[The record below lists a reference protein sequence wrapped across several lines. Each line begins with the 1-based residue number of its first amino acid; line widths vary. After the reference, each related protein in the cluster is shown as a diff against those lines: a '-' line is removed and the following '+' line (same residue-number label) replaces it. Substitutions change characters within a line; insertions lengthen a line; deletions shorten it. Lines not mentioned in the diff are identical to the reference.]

1 MLYDPKALNL
11 RSFMMT
17 DNSNPFMDM
26 FQKFG
31 ENLKIP
37 TPDVSSVVDYHRNNI
52 QAMTEVAQVASSST
66 QAMMAKQR
74 EVLEETLA
82 EITDMIQEA
91 SQTKDPS
98 QMMSNQ
104 MEFAKKSFDATIK
117 NTTEMSE
124 IVRDANMQSYE
135 ILKKRVQESIEEIR
149 EGMSGKTE

>member
-1 MLYDPKALNL
+1 MNDK
-11 RSFMMT
+11 M
-17 DNSNPFMDM
+17 NPFMDM

-37 TPDVSSVVDYHRNNI
+37 GADVNAVVNYHRNNI
-52 QAMTEVAQVASSST
+52 QAMTEVAQVTSSGT

-82 EITDMIQEA
+82 EITDMIQDA
-91 SQTKDPS
+91 SKNTDPG

-117 NTTEMSE
+117 NTTEMGE
-124 IVRDANMQSYE
+124 ILRDTNMKSYE
-135 ILKKRVQESIEEIR
+135 ILKNRVQESIEEIR
-149 EGMSGKTE
+149 DGMTPGTSD

>member
-1 MLYDPKALNL
+1 MNDK
-11 RSFMMT
+11 M
-17 DNSNPFMDM
+17 NPFMDM

-37 TPDVSSVVDYHRNNI
+37 GADVNAVVNYHRNNI
-52 QAMTEVAQVASSST
+52 QAMTEVAQVTSSGT

-82 EITDMIQEA
+82 EITDMIQGA
-91 SQTKDPS
+91 SKNADPS

-117 NTTEMSE
+117 NTTEMGE
-124 IVRDANMQSYE
+124 ILRDTNMKSYE
-135 ILKKRVQESIEEIR
+135 ILKNRVQESIEEIR
-149 EGMSGKTE
+149 DGMTPGDSD

>member
-1 MLYDPKALNL
+1 MNDK
-11 RSFMMT
+11 M
-17 DNSNPFMDM
+17 NPFMDM

-37 TPDVSSVVDYHRNNI
+37 GADVNTVVNYHRNNI
-52 QAMTEVAQVASSST
+52 QAMTEVAQVTSSGT

-82 EITDMIQEA
+82 EITDMIQGA
-91 SQTKDPS
+91 SKNTDPG

-117 NTTEMSE
+117 NTTEMGE
-124 IVRDANMQSYE
+124 ILRDTNMKSYE
-135 ILKKRVQESIEEIR
+135 ILKNRVQESIEEIR
-149 EGMSGKTE
+149 DGMTPGASD

>member
-1 MLYDPKALNL
+1 MNDK
-11 RSFMMT
+11 M
-17 DNSNPFMDM
+17 NPFMDM

-37 TPDVSSVVDYHRNNI
+37 GADVNAVVNYHRNNI
-52 QAMTEVAQVASSST
+52 QAMTEVAQVTSSGT

-82 EITDMIQEA
+82 EITDMIQGA
-91 SQTKDPS
+91 SKNTDPG

-117 NTTEMSE
+117 NTTEMGE
-124 IVRDANMQSYE
+124 ILRETNMKSYE
-135 ILKKRVQESIEEIR
+135 ILKNRVQESIEEIR
-149 EGMSGKTE
+149 DGMTPGASD

>member
-1 MLYDPKALNL
+1 MNDK
-11 RSFMMT
+11 M
-17 DNSNPFMDM
+17 NPFMDM

-37 TPDVSSVVDYHRNNI
+37 GADVNAVVNYHRNNI
-52 QAMTEVAQVASSST
+52 QAMTEVAQVTSSGT

-82 EITDMIQEA
+82 EITDMIQGA
-91 SQTKDPS
+91 SKNTDPG

-117 NTTEMSE
+117 NTTEMGE
-124 IVRDANMQSYE
+124 ILRDTNMKSYE
-135 ILKKRVQESIEEIR
+135 ILKNRVQESIEEIR
-149 EGMSGKTE
+149 DGMTPGASD

>member
-1 MLYDPKALNL
+1 
-11 RSFMMT
+11 MT

>member
-1 MLYDPKALNL
+1 MNDK
-11 RSFMMT
+11 T
-17 DNSNPFMDM
+17 NPFMDM

-37 TPDVSSVVDYHRNNI
+37 GTDVNAVVNYHRNNI

-82 EITDMIQEA
+82 EITDMIQET
-91 SQTKDPS
+91 SKGKDPG

-124 IVRDANMQSYE
+124 IVRDANMKSYE
-135 ILKKRVQESIEEIR
+135 ILKNRVQESIEEIR
-149 EGMSGKTE
+149 DGMTSGEND